1 MIKIEPRPPDQARL
15 GPGAVGHQEPQSKN
29 VANGATTSR
38 KRRRRQATARQMKAG
53 RDLYAQIIEYSA
65 REQREAFQRRA
76 LAAIDELLG
85 KGPAP

>member
-1 MIKIEPRPPDQARL
+1 
-15 GPGAVGHQEPQSKN
+15 
-29 VANGATTSR
+29 
-38 KRRRRQATARQMKAG
+38 MKAG